1 MAINSGFSHWK
12 WWFSI
17 VMLVYQRVNVFFHY
31 SGWLPDDYHGEFSI
45 VAFLYRVYTSLA
57 PALNCS
63 GQILSANKPQRS
75 FHLRVLYK
83 PLKTLGFLGGWFF
96 NRTTI
101 TVSRPA
107 ICQQHHE
114 VGAGLGL
121 ENLINPQNSGFAN
134 LQSGW
139 TSVLI
144 NLLMYKISCKTC
156 MYTKI

>member
-1 MAINSGFSHWK
+1 VNSPFFNGGVDAK
-12 WWFSI
+12 I
-17 VMLVYQRVNVFFHY
+17 IELNGFFHY

-114 VGAGLGL
+114 VGAGLSL
-121 ENLINPQNSGFAN
+121 ENLINPQNRGFAN
-134 LQSGW
+134 LQNGW

-144 NLLMYKISCKTC
+144 NL
-156 MYTKI
+156 